1 MIMKEKLKSLSG
13 AVKNGA
19 GKFFKFLLRH
29 KIITA
34 ALIIALLMGGVIG
47 FGALSEFRKD
57 SQNGAAITAELRDIE
72 EKISDSTVV
81 EPNSEYSVTANV
93 SGEILDDFFEEG
105 DYLNKDDVMYVI
117 DSEAIENNIASADIA
132 IARAKRA
139 YDDAIKEDTLTVRD
153 KQTGAST
160 LESARIAVQK
170 AQQAYDDALRA
181 ASDLNAVSE
190 YSGYVTEV
198 HVSVGDTVAAGSPI
212 CDIVDSTALKIDVPF
227 NSADIANIY
236 VGAPAE
242 LTLTKNGSRLN
253 GTVTE
258 VSGRSVGG
266 SGYTMYNYVTI
277 EVQNPGAVASGD
289 TATAVVGNIAC
300 GDAGTFE
307 NLTEETISAQVSGKI
322 EQLYISENSY
332 IRRGDVILKF
342 DGDSVNSQVNTA
354 LLNLSDAREALSR
367 AEIQN
372 SSSDANTALSDNKL
386 NSAVENA
393 RLQYNDALLS
403 KDNLLRQLDDYTV
416 RAPISGTVVTKNKK
430 KGDNASGMSSSASSY
445 SAASSGSA
453 AAGMGAA
460 GSAAGTGMSLGG
472 DSTAMAVI
480 YDMSRLK
487 CTLNVDELD
496 IKNIHVGQ
504 KVTVTTDV
512 SDKEYTGVVDTV
524 GIGGT
529 AGQNGV
535 TTFPV
540 KIEIIDFD
548 DSLLPGMNIDAAI
561 VLSSVHNALAI
572 PVSCLNRG
580 DTVYVKGEKTEEGD
594 AAPEGYHTVAVTT
607 GAADDEYIQILS
619 GLSEGDELY
628 SEEYN
633 SMDDMMNMMEEN
645 RDSMRNNMSGGG
657 SE

>member
-1 MIMKEKLKSLSG
+1 MKEKFKSLGG

-19 GKFFKFLLRH
+19 EKILKFFSRH
-29 KIITA
+29 KIIA
-34 ALIIALLMGGVIG
+34 VALIIALLAGGVIG
-47 FGALSEFRKD
+47 FGALSDRKGA
-57 SQNGAAITAELRDIE
+57 QNGTAITAELRDIE

-139 YDDAIKEDTLTVRD
+139 YDDALKEDTMTVRD
-153 KQTGAST
+153 KQTGVST
-160 LESARIAVQK
+160 LESAKIAVQK

-181 ASDLNAVSE
+181 VSDLSAVSE
-190 YSGYVTEV
+190 YSGYVTEM

-227 NSADIANIY
+227 NSADIASIY

-258 VSGRSVGG
+258 ISGRSVGG

-307 NLTEETISAQVSGKI
+307 NLTEETISAQAGGKI

-354 LLNLSDAREALSR
+354 LLNLSDTREALSR

-372 SSSDANTALSDNKL
+372 SNSDANTAISDNKL

-430 KGDNASGMSSSASSY
+430 KGDNASGMSASASSY

-453 AAGMGAA
+453 ASGMGAA
-460 GSAAGTGMSLGG
+460 GSAAGGGISLGG
-472 DSTAMAVI
+472 GDSSAMAVI

-504 KVTVTTDV
+504 KVTITTDI
-512 SDKEYTGVVDTV
+512 SDKEYIGVVDTV

-594 AAPEGYHTVAVTT
+594 TAPEGYHTVTVTT

-645 RDSMRNNMSGGG
+645 RDSMRDNMSGGG

>member
-1 MIMKEKLKSLSG
+1 MKQKFKSLSG
-13 AVKNGA
+13 AVKSGA
-19 GKFFKFLLRH
+19 GKILKFFSRH
-29 KIITA
+29 KIIAA
-34 ALIIALLMGGVIG
+34 ALIIAMLMGGVIG
-47 FGALSEFRKD
+47 FGALSDIRKGA
-57 SQNGAAITAELRDIE
+57 QNGTAITAELRDIE

-170 AQQAYDDALRA
+170 AQQAYDDAIRA
-181 ASDLNAVSE
+181 ASDLSAVSE
-190 YSGYVTEV
+190 YSGYVTEM
-198 HVSVGDTVAAGSPI
+198 HVSLGDTVAAGSPI

-242 LTLTKNGSRLN
+242 LILTKNGSRLN

-258 VSGRSVGG
+258 ISGRSFGG

-277 EVQNPGAVASGD
+277 EVLNPGAVASGD

-342 DGDSVNSQVNTA
+342 DGDSINSQVNTA

-372 SSSDANTALSDNKL
+372 SNNDANTALSDNKL

-430 KGDNASGMSSSASSY
+430 KGDNASGMSASASSY

-453 AAGMGAA
+453 ASGMGAA
-460 GSAAGTGMSLGG
+460 GSAAGGGMSLGG
-472 DSTAMAVI
+472 DSSAMAVI

-512 SDKEYTGVVDTV
+512 TDKEYTGVVDTV

-548 DSLLPGMNIDAAI
+548 DSLLPGMNIDATI

-580 DTVYVKGEKTEEGD
+580 NTVYVKGEKTEEND

-628 SEEYN
+628 SEDYN
-633 SMDDMMNMMEEN
+633 VMDDMMDAMQEGHDAAAE
-645 RDSMRNNMSGGG
+645 SVTGGG
-657 SE
+657 L

>member
-1 MIMKEKLKSLSG
+1 MKDKFKSLG
-13 AVKNGA
+13 AAVKQGA
-19 GKFFKFLLRH
+19 AKTLKFFLSH
-29 KIITA
+29 KILAA
-34 ALIIALLMGGVIG
+34 ALIIALLTGGAAG
-47 FGALSEFRKD
+47 FGALSDKKD
-57 SQNGAAITAELRDIE
+57 SQNGTAITAELRDIE

-105 DYLNKDDVMYVI
+105 DYVSKDDVMYVI

-153 KQTGAST
+153 KQSGAST
-160 LESARIAVQK
+160 LESAKIAVQK

-181 ASDLNAVSE
+181 VNDLSAVSE
-190 YSGYVTEV
+190 YSGYVTNV
-198 HVSVGDTVAAGSPI
+198 YVSAGDTVAAGSPI
-212 CDIVDSTALKIDVPF
+212 CDIVDSAVLKIDVPF
-227 NSADIANIY
+227 NSADIAAIF

-258 VSGRSVGG
+258 VSGRSVTG

-289 TATAVVGNIAC
+289 TATAVVGDIAC

-307 NLTEETISAQVSGKI
+307 NMTDETVSAQTSGKI

-332 IRRGDVILKF
+332 IRRGDVVLKF
-342 DGDSVNSQVNTA
+342 DGDTVNSQVNTA

-372 SSSDANTALSDNKL
+372 SSSAANTILSDNKL
-386 NSAVENA
+386 GSAVENA

-403 KDNLLRQLDDYTV
+403 KDNLLRQLEDYTV

-430 KGDNASGMSSSASSY
+430 KGDNAAGMSASASSY

-460 GSAAGTGMSLGG
+460 GSAAGMSVGG
-472 DSTAMAVI
+472 DSSAMAVI

-496 IKNIHVGQ
+496 IKNIRAGQ
-504 KVTVTTDV
+504 KVTITTDV

-548 DSLLPGMNIDAAI
+548 DSLLPGMNIDASI

-580 DTVYVKGEKTEEGD
+580 NTVYVKGEKTEEND
-594 AAPEGYHTVAVTT
+594 AAPKGYHTVAVTT

-628 SEEYN
+628 SEDYN
-633 SMDDMMNMMEEN
+633 VMDDMMDAMQEGHDAAAE
-645 RDSMRNNMSGGG
+645 SVTGGG
-657 SE
+657 L

>member
-1 MIMKEKLKSLSG
+1 MKEKLKSLSG
-13 AVKNGA
+13 AVKSGA
-19 GKFFKFLLRH
+19 GKILKFFSRH
-29 KIITA
+29 KIIA
-34 ALIIALLMGGVIG
+34 VALIIALLMGGVIG
-47 FGALSEFRKD
+47 FGALSDIRKGA
-57 SQNGAAITAELRDIE
+57 QNGTAITAELRDIE
-72 EKISDSTVV
+72 EKISDSTLV

-105 DYLNKDDVMYVI
+105 DYVNKDDVMYVI

-139 YDDAIKEDTLTVRD
+139 YDDAIKEDTMTVRD

-181 ASDLNAVSE
+181 ANDLNAVSE
-190 YSGYVTEV
+190 YSGYVTEM

-227 NSADIANIY
+227 NTADIANIY

-242 LTLTKNGSRLN
+242 LTLTKNGSHLN

-277 EVQNPGAVASGD
+277 EVPNPGAVASGD

-307 NLTEETISAQVSGKI
+307 NLTEETISAQASGKI

-332 IRRGDVILKF
+332 IRRGDMILKF

-354 LLNLSDAREALSR
+354 LLNLNDAREALSR

-372 SSSDANTALSDNKL
+372 SNSDANTALSDSKL
-386 NSAVENA
+386 DSAIENA

-430 KGDNASGMSSSASSY
+430 KGDNASGMSASASSY
-445 SAASSGSA
+445 SASSSGSA
-453 AAGMGAA
+453 ASAMGAA

-472 DSTAMAVI
+472 SDSTAMAVI

-524 GIGGT
+524 GIGGK

-580 DTVYVKGEKTEEGD
+580 NTVYVKGEKTEEND
-594 AAPEGYHTVAVTT
+594 AAPEGYHTVTVTT

>member
-1 MIMKEKLKSLSG
+1 MKEKLKPLGG
-13 AVKNGA
+13 AVKSGA
-19 GKFFKFLLRH
+19 GKILKFFSRH
-29 KIITA
+29 KIIAA
-34 ALIIALLMGGVIG
+34 ALIIALLIGGVIG
-47 FGALSEFRKD
+47 FGALSDRKGA
-57 SQNGAAITAELRDIE
+57 QNGTAITAELRDIE

-132 IARAKRA
+132 ITRAKRA
-139 YDDAIKEDTLTVRD
+139 YDDAIKEDTMTVRD

-160 LESARIAVQK
+160 LESAKIAVQK

-181 ASDLNAVSE
+181 ASDLSAVSE
-190 YSGYVTEV
+190 YSGYVTEM

-212 CDIVDSTALKIDVPF
+212 CDIADSTALKIDVPF

-258 VSGRSVGG
+258 ISGRSVGG

-277 EVQNPGAVASGD
+277 KVQNPGAVSSGD
-289 TATAVVGNIAC
+289 TATAVIGNIAC

-372 SSSDANTALSDNKL
+372 TNNDANTALSDNKL
-386 NSAVENA
+386 DSAVENA

-430 KGDNASGMSSSASSY
+430 KGDNASGMSASASSY

-453 AAGMGAA
+453 ASGMGAA
-460 GSAAGTGMSLGG
+460 GSAAGGGISLGG
-472 DSTAMAVI
+472 DSSAMAVI

-512 SDKEYTGVVDTV
+512 TDKEYTGVVDTV

-548 DSLLPGMNIDAAI
+548 DSLLPGMNIDATI

-580 DTVYVKGEKTEEGD
+580 NTVYIKGEKTEEND
-594 AAPEGYHTVAVTT
+594 AAPEGYHTVSVTT

-628 SEEYN
+628 SEDYN
-633 SMDDMMNMMEEN
+633 VMDDMMDAMQEGHDAAAEN
-645 RDSMRNNMSGGG
+645 VTGGG
-657 SE
+657 L